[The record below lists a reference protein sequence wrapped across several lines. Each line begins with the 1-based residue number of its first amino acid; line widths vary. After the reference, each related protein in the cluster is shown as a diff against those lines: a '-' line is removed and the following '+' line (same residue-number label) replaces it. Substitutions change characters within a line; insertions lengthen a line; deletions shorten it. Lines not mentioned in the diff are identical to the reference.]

1 MINAENLV
9 GNMYREI
16 YKLLNDKIKKNT
28 DNNIKKKYLDE
39 SGNLDVFT
47 FSQMMVGKLN
57 K

>member
-28 DNNIKKKYLDE
+28 DNIKNENLDE